1 MVLKDGYTL
10 MHEHMSID
18 LTPGD
23 IATGSF
29 DAMCRYLQTVY
40 DFGVRNIVDMTNQS
54 MGRAPEYVRRL
65 QEATGINIILSTGYN
80 GFPYGCSDDVF

>member
-29 DAMCRYLQTVY
+29 DAMCRDLQTVY
-40 DFGVRNIVDMTNQS
+40 ER
-54 MGRAPEYVRRL
+54 
-65 QEATGINIILSTGYN
+65 
-80 GFPYGCSDDVF
+80 